1 MISLALVV
9 TLVKLVTRVNTGSI
23 KLVPIGVTNCADGC
37 VTYLPLGNEIYDA
50 SINLLKLYLRRDS
63 NSGPPARL
71 TNLNSGLPKYAKLYA
86 GVITIIS
93 LALVVTLVTLVTPTG
108 ANWCH
113 TCDTNW
119 QK

>member
-71 TNLNSGLPKYAKLYA
+71 VNSTSGLTMDDKFHAD
-86 GVITIIS
+86 VIT
-93 LALVVTLVTLVTPTG
+93 
-108 ANWCH
+108 N
-113 TCDTNW
+113 
-119 QK
+119 

>member
-23 KLVPIGVTNCADGC
+23 KLVPISVTNCADGY

-71 TNLNSGLPKYAKLYA
+71 INSNSGRPQCVKINAD
-86 GVITIIS
+86 VMI
-93 LALVVTLVTLVTPTG
+93 
-108 ANWCH
+108 H
-113 TCDTNW
+113 
-119 QK
+119 